1 MKKVHVSLEQNSYDV
16 LIEKGL
22 LSKVSNYLDTNKD
35 YVIVTDTNIPKEYIS
50 TIESQLNIL
59 KIYTMTPGESLKC
72 AEKANEVIEDMLSH
86 FIPRSIT
93 LIAIGG
99 GVVGD
104 FTGFIASIYMRGVD
118 FIQIPTS
125 LLSQV
130 DSSVGGKVGINS
142 KHMKNA
148 IGSFYQPK
156 VVFIDPNTLETL
168 TKRHFNNGMAEL
180 IKHGLIAGKSLYE
193 DLVENDINSNIEDFI
208 YRSVTIKRDIVIK
221 DVKDKGIR
229 QLLNFGHTIGHAIEQ
244 DSGYSLL
251 HGESIA
257 LGMLLMIKDPSL
269 YNKVR
274 SLLQKYN
281 LPTSYFYDKER
292 LYSYMKTDKKIK
304 GETIN
309 IILLH
314 EEGNAFMKTIKLE
327 QMKEYI

>member
-1 MKKVHVSLEQNSYDV
+1 
-16 LIEKGL
+16 
-22 LSKVSNYLDTNKD
+22 
-35 YVIVTDTNIPKEYIS
+35 
-50 TIESQLNIL
+50 
-59 KIYTMTPGESLKC
+59 
-72 AEKANEVIEDMLSH
+72 
-86 FIPRSIT
+86 
-93 LIAIGG
+93 
-99 GVVGD
+99 
-104 FTGFIASIYMRGVD
+104 
-118 FIQIPTS
+118 
-125 LLSQV
+125 
-130 DSSVGGKVGINS
+130 
-142 KHMKNA
+142 
-148 IGSFYQPK
+148 
-156 VVFIDPNTLETL
+156 
-168 TKRHFNNGMAEL
+168 MAEL
-180 IKHGLIAGKSLYE
+180 IKLGLIAGKSLYE